1 MASTFSFGF
10 SGDDIDEE
18 DAVLNNLSAGD
29 APAQGQSAT
38 ADLPRLVQAEKHN
51 MREWLSDLPSQIF
64 YNRLPIRT
72 SKGRSLIVAR
82 REVFDIRAQLMAEDS
97 VGQDHGELIAG
108 LEEGDLKPNFYE
120 GGFKTWECAL
130 DLAKLVVD
138 EDFGGVTATT
148 SEEDANGGPED
159 FHIIELGAGTAVP
172 SLALFAELLSQ
183 PHPDYND
190 DVLHLVTL
198 PNLLL
203 TWKNSISSQE
213 ASEASTTGH
222 HPETHPQKQEDELDI
237 TAELV
242 ESFQRDLA
250 DRDIVV
256 NFISGA
262 WSSAF
267 VDLVL
272 PSTNRGK
279 KFQTLILASETIYSP
294 SSLGAFSETL
304 LELLHRST
312 TAKNTSRALV
322 AAKKVYFGVG
332 GGVDEFLSV
341 LKDVGGDRL
350 DIQEKRDIKME
361 GVGRLILEI
370 TESER

>member
-1 MASTFSFGF
+1 M
-10 SGDDIDEE
+10 
-18 DAVLNNLSAGD
+18 
-29 APAQGQSAT
+29 
-38 ADLPRLVQAEKHN
+38 
-51 MREWLSDLPSQIF
+51 
-64 YNRLPIRT
+64 
-72 SKGRSLIVAR
+72 
-82 REVFDIRAQLMAEDS
+82 
-97 VGQDHGELIAG
+97 
-108 LEEGDLKPNFYE
+108 LKTCYQQ
-120 GGFKTWECAL
+120 
-130 DLAKLVVD
+130 
-138 EDFGGVTATT
+138 
-148 SEEDANGGPED
+148 
-159 FHIIELGAGTAVP
+159 LGAGTAVP

-183 PHPDYND
+183 PHPGGQGTRRRRTHFTFADYND